1 MGYVIIK
8 QMNYRRIVM
17 RLDYKNGLSFEIYIM
32 DLIEAYKSDLT
43 SASDLN
49 DFSEDLHQRIEM
61 AIQDYIYDDENLDI
75 DDYEAPY

>member
-1 MGYVIIK
+1 
-8 QMNYRRIVM
+8 M

>member
-1 MGYVIIK
+1 
-8 QMNYRRIVM
+8 M

-75 DDYEAPY
+75 DDYEASY

>member
-1 MGYVIIK
+1 
-8 QMNYRRIVM
+8 M

-49 DFSEDLHQRIEM
+49 DFSEDLHQRVEM
-61 AIQDYIYDDENLDI
+61 AIQDYIFDDENLEI

>member
-1 MGYVIIK
+1 
-8 QMNYRRIVM
+8 M
-17 RLDYKNGLSFEIYIM
+17 RLDYRNGLSFDIYIM
-32 DLIEAYKSDLT
+32 DLIEAQKPKSAKDLI
-43 SASDLN
+43 

>member
-1 MGYVIIK
+1 
-8 QMNYRRIVM
+8 M

-49 DFSEDLHQRIEM
+49 DLSEDLHQRIEM
-61 AIQDYIYDDENLDI
+61 AIQDYIFDDENLDI

>member
-1 MGYVIIK
+1 MR
-8 QMNYRRIVM
+8 MNYK
-17 RLDYKNGLSFEIYIM
+17 DGLNFEIYIM
-32 DLIEAYKSDLT
+32 DLIEACKSDLT

-61 AIQDYIYDDENLDI
+61 AIQDYIFDDENLDI

>member
-1 MGYVIIK
+1 
-8 QMNYRRIVM
+8 M

-61 AIQDYIYDDENLDI
+61 AIQDYIFDDENLDI

>member
-1 MGYVIIK
+1 
-8 QMNYRRIVM
+8 M

-49 DFSEDLHQRIEM
+49 DFSEDLHQRIEV

>member
-1 MGYVIIK
+1 
-8 QMNYRRIVM
+8 M

-61 AIQDYIYDDENLDI
+61 AIQDYIYDDENLNI